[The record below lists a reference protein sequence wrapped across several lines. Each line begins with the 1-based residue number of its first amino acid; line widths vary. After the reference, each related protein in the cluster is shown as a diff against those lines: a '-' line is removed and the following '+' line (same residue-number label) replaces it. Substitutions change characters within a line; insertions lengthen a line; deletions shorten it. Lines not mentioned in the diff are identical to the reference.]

1 MVIGHSVQK
10 KISTTCGENIYKI
23 DTAISRAFSNPARY
37 APTDHSDRIYFL
49 VIEQDKEPVQFKVEF
64 VNNKPFAKIVE
75 F

>member
-1 MVIGHSVQK
+1 MFKK

-37 APTDHSDRIYFL
+37 APTDHSDRIHFL
-49 VIEQDKEPVQFKVEF
+49 VIEKDKEPVQFKVEF
-64 VNNKPFAKIVE
+64 INDKPFATTIQ